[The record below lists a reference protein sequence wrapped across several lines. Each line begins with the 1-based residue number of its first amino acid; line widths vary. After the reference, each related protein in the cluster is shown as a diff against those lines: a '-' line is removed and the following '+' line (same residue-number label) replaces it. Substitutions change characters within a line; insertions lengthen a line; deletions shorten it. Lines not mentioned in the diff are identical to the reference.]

1 MDWKSDGFSDNG
13 EDFWQGV
20 KDCKPKYRF
29 CCRGR
34 ERTSGLRMIEA
45 ALMSLLLYAGSGQ
58 FIAAGMIVANH
69 PVSAMIF
76 SL

>member
-1 MDWKSDGFSDNG
+1 
-13 EDFWQGV
+13 
-20 KDCKPKYRF
+20 
-29 CCRGR
+29 
-34 ERTSGLRMIEA
+34 
-45 ALMSLLLYAGSGQ
+45 MSLLLYAGSGQ